1 MKKLYL
7 NLIIRDFDTD
17 SFNARKQFVEDLVK
31 EFNQKYP
38 SNTVELDLRDQY
50 YNMGLQ
56 IQDKM
61 HIVELAKQALIE
73 VGIEPRIVPIRG
85 GTDGSKLSFMGLP
98 TPNIFTGGHNFH
110 GKFEYI
116 PVPSMEKAV
125 NVIVKI
131 AELAAK

>member
-1 MKKLYL
+1 
-7 NLIIRDFDTD
+7 
-17 SFNARKQFVEDLVK
+17 
-31 EFNQKYP
+31 
-38 SNTVELDLRDQY
+38 
-50 YNMGLQ
+50 MGLQ

-61 HIVELAKQALIE
+61 YIVELAKQALIE

-98 TPNIFTGGHNFH
+98 TPNLFTGGHNFH

-125 NVIVKI
+125 NVIIKI